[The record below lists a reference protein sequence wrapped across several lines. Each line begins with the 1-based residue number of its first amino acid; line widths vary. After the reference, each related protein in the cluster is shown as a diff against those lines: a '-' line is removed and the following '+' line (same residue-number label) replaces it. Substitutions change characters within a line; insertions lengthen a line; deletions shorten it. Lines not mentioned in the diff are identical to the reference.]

1 MRAFGTLLK
10 NEIKLSIRDMNMVI
24 FAICMP
30 LVVLVIL
37 GCLYGN
43 RPAFDG
49 AAYSFVEQS
58 FGALCAIAICASGL
72 MGLPLVVADAREKQV
87 LKRFRVTPASPAFL
101 LGVDLVMYAL
111 YCAASLLTLA
121 VCAGLFWGTRVR
133 GSVLAFLGS
142 WLLTMVST
150 LSIGLLVG
158 GVAKNT
164 KQAGVIA
171 SLLYFPML
179 VFSGTTL
186 PLEVMPDAMQRV
198 MRLFPL
204 TQGIGLMKACFT
216 GAPVDSP
223 WLIIAV
229 IAVVIVACLGAAVR
243 WFRWE

>member
-37 GCLYGN
+37 GCLYGT

-87 LKRFRVTPASPAFL
+87 LKRFRVTPASPALL

-121 VCAGLFWGTRVR
+121 ACAGLFWGTRVR

-179 VFSGTTL
+179 VF
-186 PLEVMPDAMQRV
+186 
-198 MRLFPL
+198 
-204 TQGIGLMKACFT
+204 
-216 GAPVDSP
+216 
-223 WLIIAV
+223 
-229 IAVVIVACLGAAVR
+229 
-243 WFRWE
+243 